1 LVSDKSNAP
10 PKPSASA
17 SEPPKNFLGRMD
29 EFAIFSVALSPEEIS
44 HLHAQGR
51 AGRVSLVNPP

>member
-1 LVSDKSNAP
+1 
-10 PKPSASA
+10 
-17 SEPPKNFLGRMD
+17 MD